1 VVVRIRGARTG
12 ERLKTHSLK
21 DFTNT

>member
-21 DFTNT
+21 YFTNT